1 VPRVDIPLNG
11 RRYPVAC
18 DEGQED
24 RVREIAAFIDGKLA
38 EVRRG
43 AAGASDT
50 HLQVMVSLLVCDEL
64 FDARSRLA
72 SRGYPQ
78 GPAHAGPAGGEVG
91 PAVVDVISRLS
102 NRVEAIASRL
112 ERS

>member
-1 VPRVDIPLNG
+1 VPRVDITLNG

-50 HLQVMVSLLVCDEL
+50 HLLVMVSLLVCDEL

-72 SRGYPQ
+72 GRGGYPQ
-78 GPAHAGPAGGEVG
+78 TPGHGAAPGGVEHGVI
-91 PAVVDVISRLS
+91 DVISRLS